1 MEVGIVTK
9 IYIHSLKCG
18 TPLVVNE
25 VECNFRGPS
34 SGSLKDRGFMVATP
48 ANDAVDL
55 RGKHPTLVLV
65 ELTQVE
71 EGTWRLSG
79 IVECSQFLVVSW
91 VFSSWDGAICLH

>member
-9 IYIHSLKCG
+9 IYIHPLKCG
-18 TPLVVNE
+18 TPLVVDE
-25 VECNFRGPS
+25 VECN
-34 SGSLKDRGFMVATP
+34 LATP

-79 IVECSQFLVVSW
+79 IVECSQFLVVTC
-91 VFSSWDGAICLH
+91 VFSSWNGAICLH